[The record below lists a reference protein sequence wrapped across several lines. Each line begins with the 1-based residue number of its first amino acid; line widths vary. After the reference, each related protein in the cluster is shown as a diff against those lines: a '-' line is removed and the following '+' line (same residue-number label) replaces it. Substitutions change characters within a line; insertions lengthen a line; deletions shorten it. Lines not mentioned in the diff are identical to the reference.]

1 MSQCL
6 SKPHR
11 QTFSVHISTVH
22 GVGHLTPFQQK
33 GRQQLRSE
41 YVYSYNSF
49 AFRFTNLNGTED
61 PTAPRFPSTAVT
73 RVRLSLVC
81 LCLRL
86 FVVFLQHNIS
96 KRKTMGPLCFHTRQN
111 QTATYIESNPIE
123 SNRIEST
130 LTAYNSAVT
139 SSSHTLES
147 WILGRCFPC
156 HHLPLDSL

>member
-1 MSQCL
+1 MLIQTAQTDVQC
-6 SKPHR
+6 
-11 QTFSVHISTVH
+11 THIYGAWRWSFDAILPKRKATTQV
-22 GVGHLTPFQQK
+22 GVC
-33 GRQQLRSE
+33 
-41 YVYSYNSF
+41 SYNRF

-61 PTAPRFPSTAVT
+61 PTTASRFPSTAVT

-96 KRKTMGPLCFHTRQN
+96 KRKTMGPLCFQTHQN
-111 QTATYIESNPIE
+111 QTATYIESNRIE
-123 SNRIEST
+123 SNLIELT
-130 LTAYNSAVT
+130 LTAHNSAVT